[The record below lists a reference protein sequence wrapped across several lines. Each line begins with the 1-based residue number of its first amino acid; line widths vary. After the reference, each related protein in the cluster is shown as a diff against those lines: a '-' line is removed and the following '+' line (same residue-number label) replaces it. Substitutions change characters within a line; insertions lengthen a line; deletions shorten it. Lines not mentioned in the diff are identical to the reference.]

1 MKRKII
7 EIDEAKCTGCGLCI
21 PGCKEGALQIVD
33 GKAKLVA
40 DVYCDGLGACLGECP
55 QDALKV
61 VEREAVEFD
70 EARVNEHLARLGRPP
85 MHAGKQDE
93 PRDHQGHGHHHGHS
107 HGHHHGHGGHGHH
120 HGHGGCPGSAQR
132 QFSRPVAAPSAPGA
146 SEAPSELGH
155 WPVQLMLI
163 PPHAPFLQGAEI
175 VLCADCVPFA
185 FPDLHAAYLRN
196 RAVLVGCPKLDDLGY
211 YEEKLTAIFQ
221 QAAPKSV
228 VVLRMEVPC
237 CGGLVAAAQGA
248 YEKARATFPLE
259 AHIFGIQGGIIRKD
273 RLS

>member
-7 EIDEAKCTGCGLCI
+7 EIDEAKCNGCGLCI
-21 PGCKEGALQIVD
+21 PGCKEGALQIID

-55 QDALKV
+55 QGALKV
-61 VEREAVEFD
+61 VERDTVAYD
-70 EARVNEHLARLGRPP
+70 EAKTNEHLKRLGRPTVG
-85 MHAGKQDE
+85 HGG
-93 PRDHQGHGHHHGHS
+93 GHGHDAGHQHGHGHS
-107 HGHHHGHGGHGHH
+107 HGHGHGHG
-120 HGHGGCPGSAQR
+120 GGCPGSAQR
-132 QFSRPVAAPSAPGA
+132 QFNRPTPAAA
-146 SEAPSELGH
+146 SCTTGDSPSELGH

-185 FPDLHAAYLRN
+185 FPDLHSQYLRN
-196 RAVLVGCPKLDDLGY
+196 KAVLVGCPKLDDLGY
-211 YEEKLTAIFQ
+211 YEEKLAAIFQ
-221 QAAPKSV
+221 QANPKSV
-228 VVLRMEVPC
+228 TVLRMEVPC
-237 CGGLVAAAQGA
+237 CGGLVSAAQSA
-248 YEKARATFPLE
+248 YATARATFPLE

>member
-55 QDALKV
+55 QGALQV
-61 VEREAVEFD
+61 IEREAVEFD
-70 EARVNEHLARLGRPP
+70 ETKVNQHLASLGRPA
-85 MHAGKQDE
+85 MHADKHDSNGN
-93 PRDHQGHGHHHGHS
+93 HHE
-107 HGHHHGHGGHGHH
+107 HHHGHGHGHGHGRH
-120 HGHGGCPGSAQR
+120 GHSHGHGGCPGSAQR
-132 QFSRPVAAPSAPGA
+132 QFQRPAAMTPAATADKG
-146 SEAPSELGH
+146 EAPSELTH

-237 CGGLVAAAQGA
+237 CGGLVAAAQAA

-259 AHIFGIQGGIIRKD
+259 AHIFGIQGGIMRKD